1 LSEWEA
7 VSASTSV
14 DNVCGD
20 RDRLVGEQRLKYPG
34 ANKAIKG
41 SANADTVIICQ
52 HNASAARQGAAFA
65 GKADDMRAL
74 LPFFRLAALFAAQF
88 KFQRVKRGVVWSA
101 LTFLRSA
108 LLSRPQRLHLTSRS
122 RSQRSKRRRWSAMN
136 RQALRRT

>member
-1 LSEWEA
+1 LSECEA

-34 ANKAIKG
+34 ANKAIT
-41 SANADTVIICQ
+41 ADTVIICQ

-101 LTFLRSA
+101 LTFFRSA

-122 RSQRSKRRRWSAMN
+122 RSQRSKRRRWSAMD